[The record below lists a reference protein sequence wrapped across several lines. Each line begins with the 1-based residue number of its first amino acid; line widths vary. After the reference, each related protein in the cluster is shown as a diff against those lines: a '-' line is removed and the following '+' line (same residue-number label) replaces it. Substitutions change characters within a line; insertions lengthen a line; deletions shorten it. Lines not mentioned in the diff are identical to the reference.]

1 MSAREIEVRTTAK
14 VRKGRRRA
22 DARLGMEWYSHTKI
36 RRPRRH
42 VTSDGVDRGIH
53 LVFMARNSVHA
64 WWDQLTDLQRNAEI
78 ANLLKNPDAPVQEWV
93 VAWRRLQFSQQMLLS
108 QYHQG
113 LLRDRYPIFPL

>member
-1 MSAREIEVRTTAK
+1 MSARGIAVRTTAR
-14 VRKGRRRA
+14 VRTGRRRA
-22 DARLGMEWYSHTKI
+22 DVRLGMEWYSHTKI

-42 VTSDGVDRGIH
+42 VTSDGVDHGIH
-53 LVFMARNSVHA
+53 LVYMAGSSVHA
-64 WWDQLTDLQRNAEI
+64 WWDQLTDLQRTAEI

-113 LLRDRYPIFPL
+113 LLRDRHPIFPL